1 MILSLPDGS
10 QLDISSKNVEVTGLL
25 FKEKNFN
32 VVDSMQ
38 IVDLQSSI
46 VSLTTFDPQV
56 KARTGYWTSFIKGSD
71 KVNSETGVLDN
82 RRDLI
87 KIEIF
92 KQVED

>member
-1 MILSLPDGS
+1 MILLLPDGS

-25 FKEKNFN
+25 YKEKNFN
-32 VVDSMQ
+32 VVDTMQ

-56 KARTGYWTSFIKGSD
+56 KQRTGYWTSFIKGSD